1 MESVRAR
8 LQLKIKVV
16 ISNKKESSVLSFTIS
31 QSAEMINMILG
42 SVITLV
48 LNTKQKVNLVLMI
61 QYNNDWKQNCVKH
74 TFPDNRTCHIWQLS
88 FCTCQ

>member
-8 LQLKIKVV
+8 LRLKIKVV
-16 ISNKKESSVLSFTIS
+16 ISNKKESSVTSFTIS

-48 LNTKQKVNLVLMI
+48 LNTKQKVILVLMI
-61 QYNNDWKQNCVKH
+61 QYNND
-74 TFPDNRTCHIWQLS
+74 
-88 FCTCQ
+88 

>member
-61 QYNNDWKQNCVKH
+61 QYNND
-74 TFPDNRTCHIWQLS
+74 
-88 FCTCQ
+88 